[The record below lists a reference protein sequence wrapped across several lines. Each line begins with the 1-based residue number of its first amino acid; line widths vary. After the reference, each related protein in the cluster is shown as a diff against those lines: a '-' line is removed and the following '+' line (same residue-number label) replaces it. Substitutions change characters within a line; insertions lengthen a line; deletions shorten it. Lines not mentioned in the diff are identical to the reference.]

1 MKKNHLSRHHRKPR
15 SLGGGNEDRNL
26 STVDVKKHQAWHTL
40 LANYTPEKICEEIN
54 KYWIDPDYE
63 VLCRKKDK

>member
-1 MKKNHLSRHHRKPR
+1 MRKSHLSRHHRKPR
-15 SLGGGNEDRNL
+15 SLKGGNEDRNL
-26 STVDVKKHQAWHTL
+26 SIVDEKKHQAWHTL
-40 LANYTPEKICEEIN
+40 FANYIPEKICDEIN